1 MRAMVSSVHLQRHQC
16 WEWYWTMALWQT
28 EEVLTVV
35 LVDCTLD
42 VIPLLSHLEPF
53 AEIDYGF
60 SEDLP
65 QALPSPDPLLA
76 EALHW
81 VSAASGRVNFYSA
94 ESVRGRG
101 SFSKAKKPG
110 EGSTGKGAPRAKRP
124 TLATV
129 SASLEHLMAAIPQL
143 QLTSQV
149 QHIAD
154 RQEKFETRVMES
166 WAEGSSVFWNSGR
179 HQFGGHCKGF
189 GSSSQDNI
197 ATSSWTCRIL
207 GPLMNV
213 NKPKN
218 VLELEEEKGEK
229 DFPDQANLAKA
240 VRRATQLWFLRLQQQ
255 VRTL

>member
-1 MRAMVSSVHLQRHQC
+1 MPGVVLDNG
-16 WEWYWTMALWQT
+16 TMAVT

-53 AEIDYGF
+53 AEIDFGF

-81 VSAASGRVNFYSA
+81 VSAASGRVNVYSA
-94 ESVRGRG
+94 ESEAEIVSPKPRKPKRQ
-101 SFSKAKKPG
+101 AKKLG
-110 EGSTGKGAPRAKRP
+110 EGEPTTTGKDAPRAKQP

-143 QLTSQV
+143 TSQV

-154 RQEKFETRVMES
+154 RQR
-166 WAEGSSVFWNSGR
+166 SSR
-179 HQFGGHCKGF
+179 
-189 GSSSQDNI
+189 
-197 ATSSWTCRIL
+197 
-207 GPLMNV
+207 P
-213 NKPKN
+213 
-218 VLELEEEKGEK
+218 E
-229 DFPDQANLAKA
+229 
-240 VRRATQLWFLRLQQQ
+240 
-255 VRTL
+255 